1 MRIYVYKVLILIIA
15 IFFLYQFTI
24 GHSIYKFE
32 NKFYSSLD
40 KKSVEDIKEKLR
52 SELKKSLSKERILTK
67 EDAIL
72 LNNLLKKIN
81 SEIINSDKNFN

>member
-1 MRIYVYKVLILIIA
+1 MRIYVYKVLILVIA

-24 GHSIYKFE
+24 GHSIYKLE

-52 SELKKSLSKERILTK
+52 FEIKKSLLKERILSK

-72 LNNLLKKIN
+72 LNKLLKKIN